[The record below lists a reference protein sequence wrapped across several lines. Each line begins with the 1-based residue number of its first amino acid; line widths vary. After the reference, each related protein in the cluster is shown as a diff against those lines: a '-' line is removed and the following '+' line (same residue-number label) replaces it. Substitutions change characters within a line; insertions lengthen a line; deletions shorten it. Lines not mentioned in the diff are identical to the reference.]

1 MPEQP
6 ELTPGSAAVV
16 DDPGAIA
23 DGRERSLDPNA
34 IIAARVSGGI
44 AAAVVS
50 FALLVTVIVLAAGS
64 VLGSLVSWFAMIGWL
79 VVTGALGLLSFS
91 WPAVRHRHISYR
103 VDERGI
109 RIRRGVLW
117 RAETSVPKSRVQH
130 TDVSRGPI
138 ERGLG
143 LATLIIHTAGTEQA
157 AVSLSGL
164 PHADAYRIRDFLIG
178 GGEDDA
184 V

>member
-1 MPEQP
+1 M
-6 ELTPGSAAVV
+6 
-16 DDPGAIA
+16 
-23 DGRERSLDPNA
+23 
-34 IIAARVSGGI
+34 
-44 AAAVVS
+44 
-50 FALLVTVIVLAAGS
+50 
-64 VLGSLVSWFAMIGWL
+64 
-79 VVTGALGLLSFS
+79 
-91 WPAVRHRHISYR
+91 
-103 VDERGI
+103 
-109 RIRRGVLW
+109 
-117 RAETSVPKSRVQH
+117 PKSRVQH

-164 PHADAYRIRDFLIG
+164 PHADAYRIRDFLIE